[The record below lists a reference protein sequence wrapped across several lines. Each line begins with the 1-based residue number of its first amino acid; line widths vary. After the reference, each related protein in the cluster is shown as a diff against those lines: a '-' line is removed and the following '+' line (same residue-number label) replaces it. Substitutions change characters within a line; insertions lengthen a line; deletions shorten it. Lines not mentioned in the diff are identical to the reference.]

1 MTIPEAFEI
10 VKSLFASDIGTIPR
24 GSIETSLRVRV
35 SRSPSKISIRTHGG
49 QDLYLGKQ
57 GDLWVLNEAA
67 KYPTLEDALIEVLA
81 LICEEEISFRLGE
94 K

>member
-24 GSIETSLRVRV
+24 GSIETSLRVKV
-35 SRSPSKISIRTHGG
+35 SRSPTKISIRTHGG
-49 QDLYLGKQ
+49 QDLYLEKQ
-57 GDLWVLNEAA
+57 GDLWVLNETA
-67 KYPTLEDALIEVLA
+67 KYSTLSEILLEVLT